1 MVLNFGHRF
10 PTAIKQIKRCNVLVI
25 GSTGAGKSTLISSM
39 LNLPISDSVTKSIS
53 NPPYQKPGLP
63 IAIYDTPGL
72 ENNKK
77 QQDRVKEQIAK
88 FIKERKYKEPE
99 DQIHAIWYCV
109 NSQVAREKL
118 IDRGWI
124 SSIAKELPVIAVI
137 TRASGV
143 EKSWLEPFL
152 RGISEIKQVIPVMAL
167 REKTPH
173 YDIKPYGL
181 DSLLFGTEKLLEEI
195 AKTAFLKAMKSKADK
210 SLGLCIDGCAKVLTA
225 RLLPVPMMP
234 IPLVVATL
242 QSWMLAEISKTFG
255 YNFDG
260 KFLSELCAIGIG
272 TTGIEVYLDQILNNL
287 PGVHS
292 DNIQTVHDVLS
303 QFGVMLNGMTATL
316 PFKDQLIDLLQGL
329 DNFNPVSGFPIFG
342 CIAAVTTVLC
352 TGFLAVAYIE
362 TMKIYKQA
370 EYEGKPLPDIK
381 EILKDQMQQLM
392 EVIKSGFGISS
403 SRGNY
408 LNN

>member
-25 GSTGAGKSTLISSM
+25 GSTGVGKSTLISSM
-39 LNLPISDSVTKSIS
+39 LNCRISDSVTKSIS

-88 FIKERKYKEPE
+88 FIKQQKYKEPE

-109 NSQVAREKL
+109 NSQVTRETQ

-152 RGISEIKQVIPVMAL
+152 RGISEIKKVIPVG
-167 REKTPH
+167 EKTH

-181 DSLLFGTEKLLEEI
+181 DSLLFHTEHLLEEI
-195 AKTAFLKAMKSKADK
+195 AKTAILNAMKSKADK

-260 KFLSELCAIGIG
+260 EFISELCAIGIG
-272 TTGIEVYLDQILNNL
+272 TTGIEVYLEQILNNL

-329 DNFNPVSGFPIFG
+329 DNFNPVSGFPILR
-342 CIAAVTTVLC
+342 CIAAVTTALC

-362 TMKIYKQA
+362 TMKKCKQA
-370 EYEGKPLPDIK
+370 EYEGKPLPEIK

-392 EVIKSGFGISS
+392 EVIKIGFGIGSIPAFAS
-403 SRGNY
+403 
-408 LNN
+408 

>member
-1 MVLNFGHRF
+1 MVLSFGHRF

-25 GSTGAGKSTLISSM
+25 GSTGVGKSTLISSM
-39 LNLPISDSVTKSIS
+39 LNFPISDSVTKSIS
-53 NPPYQKPGLP
+53 NPPYQKPGLS

-88 FIKERKYKEPE
+88 FIKQQKYKEPE

-109 NSQVAREKL
+109 NSQVTRETQ
-118 IDRGWI
+118 IDRRWI

-152 RGISEIKQVIPVMAL
+152 SRISEIKQVIPVMAL
-167 REKTPH
+167 LEKTRPG
-173 YDIKPYGL
+173 DIKPYGL
-181 DSLLFGTEKLLEEI
+181 DSLLFGTEHLLEEI
-195 AKTAFLKAMKSKADK
+195 AKTAILNAIKSKADK
-210 SLGLCIDGCAKVLTA
+210 SFGWCRDGCTKVLTA
-225 RLLPVPMMP
+225 RLLPVPMMQT
-234 IPLVVATL
+234 PLLATL
-242 QSWMLAEISKTFG
+242 QSWMLADISQTFG

-260 KFLSELCAIGIG
+260 EFLSELCAIGIG
-272 TTGIEVYLDQILNNL
+272 TTGIEVYLEQILNNL

-329 DNFNPVSGFPIFG
+329 DNFNPVSGFPIVR
-342 CIAAVTTVLC
+342 CIAAVTTALC

-362 TMKIYKQA
+362 AMKICKQA

-381 EILKDQMQQLM
+381 ETWKDQMQQLM
-392 EVIKSGFGISS
+392 EFIKIGFGIGSS
-403 SRGNY
+403 PGFAN
-408 LNN
+408 

>member
-1 MVLNFGHRF
+1 MVLSFGHKF

-25 GSTGAGKSTLISSM
+25 GSTGVGKSTLISSM
-39 LNLPISDSVTKSIS
+39 LNFTISDSVTKSIS
-53 NPPYQKPGLP
+53 NPPYQKPGLS

-88 FIKERKYKEPE
+88 FIKQQKYKEPE

-109 NSQVAREKL
+109 NSQVTRETQ

-124 SSIAKELPVIAVI
+124 SSIAKKLPVIAVI

-167 REKTPH
+167 REKTHH

-181 DSLLFGTEKLLEEI
+181 DSLLFDTEHLLEEI
-195 AKTAFLKAMKSKADK
+195 AKTAILNAIKSKADK
-210 SLGLCIDGCAKVLTA
+210 SFGWCRDGCTKVLTT
-225 RLLPVPMMP
+225 RLLPVPMMQT
-234 IPLVVATL
+234 PLLATL
-242 QSWMLAEISKTFG
+242 QSWMLADISKTFG

-260 KFLSELCAIGIG
+260 EFLSELCAIGIG

-381 EILKDQMQQLM
+381 ETLKDLVQQWM
-392 EVIKSGFGISS
+392 EAIKSWLGIGSIPGFA
-403 SRGNY
+403 N
-408 LNN
+408 

>member
-1 MVLNFGHRF
+1 
-10 PTAIKQIKRCNVLVI
+10 
-25 GSTGAGKSTLISSM
+25 
-39 LNLPISDSVTKSIS
+39 
-53 NPPYQKPGLP
+53 
-63 IAIYDTPGL
+63 
-72 ENNKK
+72 
-77 QQDRVKEQIAK
+77 
-88 FIKERKYKEPE
+88 KYKEPE

-109 NSQVAREKL
+109 NSQVTRETQ

-181 DSLLFGTEKLLEEI
+181 DSLLFGTEHLLEEI
-195 AKTAFLKAMKSKADK
+195 AKTAILNAIKSKADQ

-225 RLLPVPMMP
+225 RVLPVPMMP

-242 QSWMLAEISKTFG
+242 QTLMLADISKTFG
-255 YNFDG
+255 YNLDW

-272 TTGIEVYLDQILNNL
+272 IDTGIEVELAQILKKL
-287 PGVHS
+287 PGVNY

-329 DNFNPVSGFPIFG
+329 DNFNPVSGFPIFR
-342 CIAAVTTVLC
+342 CIAAVTTALC

-362 TMKIYKQA
+362 AMKICKQA
-370 EYEGKPLPDIK
+370 EYEGKPLP
-381 EILKDQMQQLM
+381 
-392 EVIKSGFGISS
+392 
-403 SRGNY
+403 
-408 LNN
+408 

>member
-1 MVLNFGHRF
+1 MVLSFGHRF

-39 LNLPISDSVTKSIS
+39 LNFPISDSVTKSIS

-88 FIKERKYKEPE
+88 FIKQQKYKEPE

-109 NSQVAREKL
+109 NSQVIRETQ
-118 IDRGWI
+118 IDRRWI

-152 RGISEIKQVIPVMAL
+152 RGISEIKKVIPVMAL
-167 REKTPH
+167 REETDY

-181 DSLLFGTEKLLEEI
+181 DSLLFGTEHLLEEI
-195 AKTAFLKAMKSKADK
+195 AKTAILNAMKSKADK
-210 SLGLCIDGCAKVLTA
+210 SFGLCIDGCAKVLTA
-225 RLLPVPMMP
+225 RLLPVPMMQT
-234 IPLVVATL
+234 PLVATL
-242 QSWMLAEISKTFG
+242 QSWMLADISKTFG

-260 KFLSELCAIGIG
+260 KLLSELCAVIG
-272 TTGIEVYLDQILNNL
+272 TTGIEVELAQILNNL
-287 PGVHS
+287 PGVNY

-316 PFKDQLIDLLQGL
+316 PFKDQLIDLLPGL
-329 DNFNPVSGFPIFG
+329 DNFNPVSGFPIFK
-342 CIAAVTTVLC
+342 CIAAVTTALC

-362 TMKIYKQA
+362 AMKICKQA
-370 EYEGKPLPDIK
+370 EYEGKPLPEIK

-392 EVIKSGFGISS
+392 EVIKIGFGIGSIPAFA
-403 SRGNY
+403 N
-408 LNN
+408 

>member
-1 MVLNFGHRF
+1 MVLSFGHRF

-39 LNLPISDSVTKSIS
+39 LNCTISDSVTNSIS
-53 NPPYQKPGLP
+53 NPYQKPGLP

-88 FIKERKYKEPE
+88 FIKQQKYKEPE

-109 NSQVAREKL
+109 NSQVIRETQ
-118 IDRGWI
+118 IDRRWI

-152 RGISEIKQVIPVMAL
+152 RGISEIKKVIPVMAV

-181 DSLLFGTEKLLEEI
+181 DSLLFGTEHLLEEI
-195 AKTAFLKAMKSKADK
+195 AKTAILNAIKSKADK
-210 SLGLCIDGCAKVLTA
+210 SFGWCRDGCTKVLTA
-225 RLLPVPMMP
+225 RLLPVPMMQT
-234 IPLVVATL
+234 PLLATL
-242 QSWMLAEISKTFG
+242 QSWMLADISQTFG

-260 KFLSELCAIGIG
+260 EFLSELCAIGIG
-272 TTGIEVYLDQILNNL
+272 TTGIEVYLEQILNNL

-329 DNFNPVSGFPIFG
+329 DNFNPVSGFPIVR
-342 CIAAVTTVLC
+342 CIAAVTTALC

-362 TMKIYKQA
+362 AMKICKQA

-381 EILKDQMQQLM
+381 ETWKDQMQQLM
-392 EVIKSGFGISS
+392 EFIKIGFGIGSS
-403 SRGNY
+403 PGFAN
-408 LNN
+408 

>member
-53 NPPYQKPGLP
+53 NPPDQKPGLP

-77 QQDRVKEQIAK
+77 QQDRVKEEIAK

-181 DSLLFGTEKLLEEI
+181 DSLLFGTEHLLEEI
-195 AKTAFLKAMKSKADK
+195 AKTAILNAIKSKADQ
-210 SLGLCIDGCAKVLTA
+210 SLGWCRDGCTKVLAA
-225 RLLPVPMMP
+225 RVLPVPMMP

-242 QSWMLAEISKTFG
+242 QTLMLADISKTFG
-255 YNFDG
+255 YNLDW

-272 TTGIEVYLDQILNNL
+272 IDTGIEVELAQILKKL
-287 PGVHS
+287 PGVNY

-329 DNFNPVSGFPIFG
+329 DNFNPVSGFPILR
-342 CIAAVTTVLC
+342 CIAAVTTALC

-362 TMKIYKQA
+362 TMKKCKQA
-370 EYEGKPLPDIK
+370 EYEGKPLPEIK

-392 EVIKSGFGISS
+392 EVIKIGFGIGSIPAFAS
-403 SRGNY
+403 
-408 LNN
+408 

>member
-1 MVLNFGHRF
+1 MVLSFGHRF

-25 GSTGAGKSTLISSM
+25 GSTGVGKSTLINSM
-39 LNLPISDSVTKSIS
+39 LNFPISDSVTKSIS

-77 QQDRVKEQIAK
+77 QQDRVKEEIAK
-88 FIKERKYKEPE
+88 FIKERKSKEPE

-109 NSQVAREKL
+109 NSQVTRETL
-118 IDRGWI
+118 IDRRWI

-181 DSLLFGTEKLLEEI
+181 DSLLFHTEKLLEEI
-195 AKTAFLKAMKSKADK
+195 AKTAILNAIKSKADQ
-210 SLGLCIDGCAKVLTA
+210 SFGWCRDGCTKVLAA
-225 RLLPVPMMP
+225 RLLPVPMMQT
-234 IPLVVATL
+234 PLLATL
-242 QSWMLAEISKTFG
+242 QSWMLADISKTFG
-255 YNFDG
+255 CNFDLE
-260 KFLSELCAIGIG
+260 FLSELCAIGIG

-329 DNFNPVSGFPIFG
+329 DNFNPVSGFPIVR
-342 CIAAVTTVLC
+342 CIAAVTTALC

-362 TMKIYKQA
+362 TMKICKQA

-381 EILKDQMQQLM
+381 ETWKDQMQQLM
-392 EVIKSGFGISS
+392 EFIKIWLGIGSIPGFA
-403 SRGNY
+403 N
-408 LNN
+408 

>member
-1 MVLNFGHRF
+1 MVLSFGHRF

-39 LNLPISDSVTKSIS
+39 LNFPISDSVTKSIS

-88 FIKERKYKEPE
+88 FIKQQKYKEPE

-109 NSQVAREKL
+109 NSQVIRETQ
-118 IDRGWI
+118 IDRRWI

-152 RGISEIKQVIPVMAL
+152 RGISEIKKVIPVMAL
-167 REKTPH
+167 REETDY

-181 DSLLFGTEKLLEEI
+181 DSLLFGTEHLLEEI
-195 AKTAFLKAMKSKADK
+195 AKTAILNAIKSKADK
-210 SLGLCIDGCAKVLTA
+210 SFGWCRDGCTKVLTA
-225 RLLPVPMMP
+225 RLLPVPMMQT
-234 IPLVVATL
+234 PLLATL
-242 QSWMLAEISKTFG
+242 QSWMLADISQTFG

-260 KFLSELCAIGIG
+260 EFLSELCAIGIG
-272 TTGIEVYLDQILNNL
+272 TTGIEVYLEQILNNL

-329 DNFNPVSGFPIFG
+329 DNFNPVSGFPIVR
-342 CIAAVTTVLC
+342 CIAAVTTALC

-362 TMKIYKQA
+362 AMKICKQA

-381 EILKDQMQQLM
+381 ETWKDQMQQLM
-392 EVIKSGFGISS
+392 EFIKIGFGIGSS
-403 SRGNY
+403 PGFAN
-408 LNN
+408 

>member
-1 MVLNFGHRF
+1 MVLSFGHRF

-39 LNLPISDSVTKSIS
+39 LNFPISDSVTKSIS

-88 FIKERKYKEPE
+88 FIKQQKYKEPE

-109 NSQVAREKL
+109 NSQVIRETQ
-118 IDRGWI
+118 IDRRWI

-152 RGISEIKQVIPVMAL
+152 RGISEIKKVIPVMAL
-167 REKTPH
+167 REETDY

-181 DSLLFGTEKLLEEI
+181 DSLLFGTEHLLEEI
-195 AKTAFLKAMKSKADK
+195 AKTAILNAIKSKADK
-210 SLGLCIDGCAKVLTA
+210 SFGWCRDGCTKVLTA
-225 RLLPVPMMP
+225 RLLPVPMMQT
-234 IPLVVATL
+234 PLLATL
-242 QSWMLAEISKTFG
+242 QSWMLADISQTFG

-260 KFLSELCAIGIG
+260 EFLSELCAIGIG
-272 TTGIEVYLDQILNNL
+272 TTGIEVYLEQILNNL

-316 PFKDQLIDLLQGL
+316 PFKDQLIDLLPGL
-329 DNFNPVSGFPIFG
+329 DNFNPVSGFPIFK
-342 CIAAVTTVLC
+342 CIAAVTTALC

-362 TMKIYKQA
+362 AMKICKQA
-370 EYEGKPLPDIK
+370 EYEGKPLPEIK

-392 EVIKSGFGISS
+392 EVIKIGFGIGSIPAFA
-403 SRGNY
+403 N
-408 LNN
+408 

>member
-1 MVLNFGHRF
+1 MVLSFGHRF

-25 GSTGAGKSTLISSM
+25 GSTGVGKSTLISSM
-39 LNLPISDSVTKSIS
+39 LNRTISDSVTKSIS
-53 NPPYQKPGLP
+53 NPPYQKPGLS

-88 FIKERKYKEPE
+88 FIKQQKYKEPE

-109 NSQVAREKL
+109 NSQVTRETQ
-118 IDRGWI
+118 IDRRWI

-152 RGISEIKQVIPVMAL
+152 RGISEIKQVIRVMAL

-181 DSLLFGTEKLLEEI
+181 DSLLFGTEHLLEEI
-195 AKTAFLKAMKSKADK
+195 AKTAILNAIKSKADK
-210 SLGLCIDGCAKVLTA
+210 SFGWCRDGCTKVLTA

-242 QSWMLAEISKTFG
+242 QTLMLADISKTFG
-255 YNFDG
+255 YNLDW
-260 KFLSELCAIGIG
+260 KFLSELCAIGID
-272 TTGIEVYLDQILNNL
+272 TGIEVELAQILNNL
-287 PGVHS
+287 PGVNY

-316 PFKDQLIDLLQGL
+316 PFKDQLIDLLPGL
-329 DNFNPVSGFPIFG
+329 DNFNPVSGLPIVR

-362 TMKIYKQA
+362 AMKKCKQA

-381 EILKDQMQQLM
+381 ETWKDQMQQLM
-392 EVIKSGFGISS
+392 EFIKIGFGIGSS
-403 SRGNY
+403 PGFAS
-408 LNN
+408 